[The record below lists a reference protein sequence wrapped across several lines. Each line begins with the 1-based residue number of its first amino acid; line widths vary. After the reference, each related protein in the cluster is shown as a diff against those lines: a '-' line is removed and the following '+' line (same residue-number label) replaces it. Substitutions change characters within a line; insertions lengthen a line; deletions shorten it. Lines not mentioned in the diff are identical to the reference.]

1 MDEKIQYRLDERT
14 TDLQDNVENCQTR
27 VSQII
32 KYQEVVQWKNFLWY
46 TCKQFI
52 DWFKIL
58 TFETH
63 VLELSPL
70 ISDYKDGAATAAAAD
85 NLHGDGG

>member
-27 VSQII
+27 VSQDNKISRSCAI
-32 KYQEVVQWKNFLWY
+32 KKKLWY
-46 TCKQFI
+46 KQFI

-70 ISDYKDGAATAAAAD
+70 ILDNKDGAATAAAAD

>member
-27 VSQII
+27 VSSRSYAM
-32 KYQEVVQWKNFLWY
+32 KKKLWY
-46 TCKQFI
+46 KQFI

-58 TFETH
+58 TFETQ

-70 ISDYKDGAATAAAAD
+70 ISDNKDGAATAAAAD

>member
-1 MDEKIQYRLDERT
+1 M
-14 TDLQDNVENCQTR
+14 
-27 VSQII
+27 
-32 KYQEVVQWKNFLWY
+32 KYQEVVQLKKKSWY
-46 TCKQFI
+46 KQFI

-58 TFETH
+58 SFETH

-70 ISDYKDGAATAAAAD
+70 ISDNKDGAATAAAAD

>member
-27 VSQII
+27 VSQDNKISRSCVM
-32 KYQEVVQWKNFLWY
+32 KTKSWY
-46 TCKQFI
+46 KQFI

-70 ISDYKDGAATAAAAD
+70 ISGYKDGAATAAAAD